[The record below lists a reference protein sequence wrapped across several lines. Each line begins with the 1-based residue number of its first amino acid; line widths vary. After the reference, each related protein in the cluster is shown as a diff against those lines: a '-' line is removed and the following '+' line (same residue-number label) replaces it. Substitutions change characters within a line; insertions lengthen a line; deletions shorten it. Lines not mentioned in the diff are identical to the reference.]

1 MRATAFCS
9 LYLVVTVGVAG
20 AVTAAAES
28 QLAMKVPAIAVDGAT
43 GDWGTVA
50 MQESETEPKLT
61 AVAQDG
67 AFLYATFSTRD
78 LEAARRVLRS
88 GAILWVNVRGAHSEA
103 YGLRYRGTEAVQTAV
118 NDAYRAQQAAVQAQ
132 AETAP
137 STGAPAAAAPAGGAQ
152 AAAGQDGQRRRRN
165 AQDGTQRAPLGTLEV
180 LKDGAVIELLNNG
193 ARDGGPAAAC
203 AYAGGVAVYEF
214 RVPLAEIGIPADS
227 ERAIAVGF
235 QIGGRTQAERDS
247 AASRQA
253 AGRNGTGG
261 QRRTTPSPWGE
272 TAPAGEGSTAAAAG
286 SGAQAA
292 PAESRRRTTYETL
305 WHDVAITVPA
315 APAAQ

>member
-9 LYLVVTVGVAG
+9 LCLVVTAGVAN

-28 QLAMKVPAIAVDGAT
+28 QPATRVSAITVDGAID
-43 GDWGTVA
+43 DWGTVA

-88 GAILWVNVRGAHSEA
+88 GGILWVNVRGAHSEA
-103 YGLRYRGTEAVQTAV
+103 YGLRYRGTEAVQRSV
-118 NDAYRAQQAAVQAQ
+118 NDAFKAQQAAEQTQ

-137 STGAPAAAAPAGGAQ
+137 STGAPAAAAPSGSAQ
-152 AAAGQDGQRRRRN
+152 AAAGQDSQRRRRN
-165 AQDGTQRAPLGTLEV
+165 TQDGTQRAPLGTLEV
-180 LKDGAVIELLNNG
+180 LEDGAVIELLNDG

-203 AYAGGVAVYEF
+203 AFAGGVAVYEL
-214 RVPLAEIGIPADS
+214 RVPLAEIGIPAGS

-235 QIGGRTQAERDS
+235 QIGGRTQAERDA
-247 AASRQA
+247 AASRQT
-253 AGRNGTGG
+253 AGRSGAGG
-261 QRRTTPSPWGE
+261 QRRTIPAPWGE
-272 TAPAGEGSTAAAAG
+272 STPAGEGSTATTG

-315 APAAQ
+315 APAAK